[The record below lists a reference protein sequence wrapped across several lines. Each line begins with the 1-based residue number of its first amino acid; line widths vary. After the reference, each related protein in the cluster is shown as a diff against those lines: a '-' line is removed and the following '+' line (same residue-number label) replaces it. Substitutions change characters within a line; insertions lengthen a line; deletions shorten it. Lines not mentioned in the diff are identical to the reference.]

1 MTDSAP
7 LDVDL
12 ALLGGGGA
20 ASLLLAALDR
30 HGVRDLRIAIVDPVR
45 RRGQDRTWA
54 FWGHPDSDLDPLL
67 SASWQQVE
75 VATAARRRVL
85 DLTPLRYAMLRS
97 GPVYDR
103 AADAERRLHATRIV
117 APAETVRDDGARV
130 LVGTGDGRGVRA
142 RWVLDSR
149 PRPPARAGRT
159 TWLQHFRGW
168 WLEADRPVFDPRRA
182 VLMDFRTPQPPR
194 GVSFG
199 YVLPVSDRYAL
210 VEYTEFSPDL
220 LTDAGYDAALAGY
233 RDLLGLDPTG
243 LRVREVE
250 NGVIPMT
257 DAPFPARPTPRVVRL
272 GTAGGATR
280 PSTGFTFSAM
290 YRQADQ
296 VARALAAG
304 RAPVPAPA
312 YPRRHR
318 WMDAV
323 ALRALD
329 RGGVG
334 GPEFFDR
341 LFDRN
346 PAERVLRFLD
356 GGTSPAEE
364 VAIMNSTRLW
374 PMISATAGD
383 AVHRVR
389 DRVRPT
395 RPAPA
400 IPPAVVGGPPGS
412 TPTARRA
419 GPPSGEDDV
428 RAR

>member
-1 MTDSAP
+1 
-7 LDVDL
+7 L
-12 ALLGGGGA
+12 AVHGGEG
-20 ASLLLAALDR
+20 
-30 HGVRDLRIAIVDPVR
+30 
-45 RRGQDRTWA
+45 
-54 FWGHPDSDLDPLL
+54 
-67 SASWQQVE
+67 E
-75 VATAARRRVL
+75 
-85 DLTPLRYAMLRS
+85 
-97 GPVYDR
+97 
-103 AADAERRLHATRIV
+103 
-117 APAETVRDDGARV
+117 
-130 LVGTGDGRGVRA
+130 
-142 RWVLDSR
+142 
-149 PRPPARAGRT
+149 
-159 TWLQHFRGW
+159 
-168 WLEADRPVFDPRRA
+168 
-182 VLMDFRTPQPPR
+182 
-194 GVSFG
+194 
-199 YVLPVSDRYAL
+199 
-210 VEYTEFSPDL
+210 
-220 LTDAGYDAALAGY
+220 
-233 RDLLGLDPTG
+233 
-243 LRVREVE
+243 
-250 NGVIPMT
+250 
-257 DAPFPARPTPRVVRL
+257 
-272 GTAGGATR
+272 AGGATR

-334 GPEFFDR
+334 GPDFFDR

-356 GGTSPAEE
+356 GGTTPAEE

-374 PMISATAGD
+374 PMIAATAGD
-383 AVHRVR
+383 AVQRVR

-400 IPPAVVGGPPGS
+400 IPPAVVGS
-412 TPTARRA
+412 APTARRG

>member
-1 MTDSAP
+1 MWQRGVVTDTAP

-30 HGVRDLRIAIVDPVR
+30 HRVRGLRIAVVDPVR

-54 FWGHPDSDLDPLL
+54 FWGRPDPDLEPLL
-67 SASWQQVE
+67 SASWSQVE

-85 DLTPLRYAMLRS
+85 DLAPLRYAMLRS

-103 AADAERRLHATRIV
+103 AAEAERRLDVVRIA
-117 APAETVRDDGARV
+117 APADEVRDEGTRV
-130 LVGTGDGRGVRA
+130 LVRTGGGGAIRA
-142 RWVLDSR
+142 GWVLDSR

-168 WLEADRPVFDPRRA
+168 WLEADRPTFDPARA
-182 VLMDFRTPQPPR
+182 VLMDFRTPQPAR

-199 YVLPVSDRYAL
+199 YVLPVDDRYAL
-210 VEYTEFSPDL
+210 VEYTEFSPTL
-220 LTDAGYDAALAGY
+220 LDDAGYDAALAGY
-233 RDLLGLDPTG
+233 RDLLGLDPAG

-257 DAPFPARPTPRVVRL
+257 DAPFPARPTPHVVRL

-304 RAPVPAPA
+304 RAPVPAAA
-312 YPRRHR
+312 YPSRHR

-356 GGTSPAEE
+356 GMTTPAEE
-364 VAIMNSTRLW
+364 VAVMNSTRLL
-374 PMISATAGD
+374 PMIAATAGD
-383 AVHRVR
+383 AAHRVR
-389 DRVRPT
+389 DRLRTT

-400 IPPAVVGGPPGS
+400 IPPAVVGHADVPAPPLAQDD
-412 TPTARRA
+412 ARSR
-419 GPPSGEDDV
+419 
-428 RAR
+428 